1 MGAGIVVE
9 YQYLN
14 DFFVIFRNCI
24 VGTILWW
31 RNKSTK
37 SNRRSKSSG
46 NGSLV
51 LKLNDDY
58 DIIFSG
64 TITQAIPAEINLL
77 VLAIL
82 IRQITQYFS
91 FSLTCSKKC
100 ILSYIMPS
108 WKFCNKKVKYLSATL

>member
-14 DFFVIFRNCI
+14 DFFVIFRNCF
-24 VGTILWW
+24 VGAILWW

-51 LKLNDDY
+51 LKLNDEY
-58 DIIFSG
+58 DIISSG
-64 TITQAIPAEINLL
+64 AITQAVHAEINLL

-82 IRQITQYFS
+82 IRQIHVTFYFNM
-91 FSLTCSKKC
+91 FKE
-100 ILSYIMPS
+100 M
-108 WKFCNKKVKYLSATL
+108 